1 MGGVDNFSSEEA
13 LLIIGEMYV
22 EKRRYETREEILMSN
37 LTAQQIRVSELES
50 ELEGVLARHNGQPE
64 QIGEIS

>member
-13 LLIIGEMYV
+13 LLIIGELCV
-22 EKRRYETREEILMSN
+22 EKRRYETREEILIEN
-37 LTAQQIRVSELES
+37 VRAQQIRVSELES
-50 ELEGVLARHNGQPE
+50 ELEGALARLNGQPE